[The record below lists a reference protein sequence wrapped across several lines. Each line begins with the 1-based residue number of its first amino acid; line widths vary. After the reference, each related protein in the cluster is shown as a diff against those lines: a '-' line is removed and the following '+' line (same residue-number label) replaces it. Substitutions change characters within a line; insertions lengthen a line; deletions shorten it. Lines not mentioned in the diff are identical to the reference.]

1 MASQVTA
8 AGDPSDIREISRE
21 ELRRRLH
28 DPSLKI
34 VDVLPHAS
42 YVEAHIPGALSL
54 PVEQIDAHARELLPD
69 PAAEIAVYCSKF
81 T

>member
-8 AGDPSDIREISRE
+8 ADSSGVPEISRE
-21 ELRRRLH
+21 EILRRLH
-28 DPSLKI
+28 DSSLKI

-42 YVEAHIPGALSL
+42 YVEAHIPGAINIPLEQLS
-54 PVEQIDAHARELLPD
+54 DHARELLPD
-69 PAAEIAVYCSKF
+69 HNADIAVYCGQF